1 MLHSLLFLNNMTHSD
16 QRAYFFKID
25 STIKR
30 IRNFMQKNLSEAN
43 IDLTVD
49 QWVVLDH
56 IKPNS
61 GITQND
67 LGIITYKD
75 APTITRILDIL
86 VKKNLIGRTMSPNDR
101 RKFEL
106 NLTLEGKELHKRA
119 NEVIADSRKKSW
131 ENLSNQDY
139 LDLVRIMDTIYANVD

>member
-1 MLHSLLFLNNMTHSD
+1 MTHSD

-30 IRNFMQKNLSEAN
+30 IRNFMQKNLFDAE

-56 IKPNS
+56 IKPNL
-61 GITQND
+61 GITQNE
-67 LGIITYKD
+67 LGVITCKD

-86 VKKNLIGRTMSPNDR
+86 VKKNLIQRKMSTLDR

-106 NLTLEGKELHKRA
+106 QLTPDGQALHKKA
-119 NEVIADSRKKSW
+119 HFIIAESRKKSW
-131 ENLSNQDY
+131 EKSQ
-139 LDLVRIMDTIYANVD
+139 